1 MTHVLSEK
9 KVPRGQGRTL
19 IKHSIR
25 GTDVSMLERE
35 GLWDWFVEN
44 VCEPVADFVVEVVVE
59 PVSQAIDVVVEA
71 VAPIWDAAVEA
82 FNTVCGAIRDALMWL
97 TNAAFE
103 AAIGCRPVEKVEAVL
118 SAAGAAIVSGIKDY
132 IETEILHRLD
142 ELRGLE
148 REERKEANT
157 QWINEIHEYRE
168 KLAQIF
174 GESFAAKA
182 EVLHQKFQDCMS
194 GAGAK
199 YDKDG

>member
-103 AAIGCRPVEKVEAVL
+103 AAI
-118 SAAGAAIVSGIKDY
+118 VSGIKDY